1 MSVPAGRERAGAW
14 ERGAPLKALQC
25 SPMKKDADLRGAEVT
40 PSSGTSG
47 TLAGMGVGLHGFD
60 AGGGS
65 VRDAGGRGD
74 GVSTASF
81 QAG

>member
-47 TLAGMGVGLHGFD
+47 TLAGMGVG
-60 AGGGS
+60 